1 MWRTIEIGATTYRA
15 LDAMNTNE
23 RTPDSCSE
31 NRFATAPT
39 AATTRM
45 TFDTA
50 SRPRRAWEV
59 CRDSRTVAIWT
70 NSTIDPLHRADS
82 DTARMYVAMIISRTS
97 P

>member
-1 MWRTIEIGATTYRA
+1 MWRTIEIGATTYRMPEV
-15 LDAMNTNE
+15 MNTNE
-23 RTPDSCSE
+23 RRPDSFSE

-59 CRDSRTVAIWT
+59 WRDSRTVAIWT
-70 NSTIDPLHRADS
+70 NSTIDPAHRADS
-82 DTARMYVAMIISRTS
+82 VTARM
-97 P
+97 